1 MLAKILIVDDEKPIR
16 DSLKLVLT
24 EEGFAADVAGDGEE
38 ALLKIQENSYDIV
51 ISDIKMPKL
60 DGMQLLESASKI
72 SPETFF
78 IIMTAYA
85 SVKTAI
91 DALRHGAFDYLIKPV
106 EFEDVIIRVKRLID
120 YKLLAA
126 ENKSL
131 RQRISSDTGFTN
143 LIGKSAPMKKV
154 FNIISQVAP
163 TNSNVLIFGKSGTG
177 KELVAKAIHY
187 NSNRKDKIFLPI
199 NCGAISENLI
209 ESELFGHKKGS
220 FTGASD
226 DKTGLFKVADGG
238 TLFLDEIGELP
249 LNLQVKL
256 LRAIEDREFIP
267 VGGVKAVSTDVRIIA
282 ATNQDLYELTKTN
295 EFREDL
301 FYRLNVIE
309 IKLPTLN
316 ERTEDI
322 PLLVNH
328 FIDKFSKEM
337 GKKIIGVDNETMK
350 VLYSHDWRGGVR
362 ELENV
367 IERAMIFASKENITA
382 TDLADHVRGRSIQ
395 SGYPDSLKEA
405 MKDFEREHILK
416 TIRKFDYNKDEASK
430 ALEIGLSSLY
440 RKMDELGIPTRTTK
454 GDDDFYS

>member
-1 MLAKILIVDDEKPIR
+1 MSAKILIVDDEKPIR
-16 DSLKLVLT
+16 DSLKIVLE
-24 EEGFAADVAGDGEE
+24 EEGFSIEVAGDGEE
-38 ALLKIQENSYDIV
+38 GLQKIQETAFDVV
-51 ISDIKMPKL
+51 ITDIKMPKF
-60 DGMQLLESASKI
+60 DGIQLLESASKI

-91 DALRHGAFDYLIKPV
+91 DALRHGAYDYLIKPV
-106 EFEDVIIRVKRLID
+106 ELDDVIIRVKRLLD
-120 YKLLAA
+120 YKKLAT
-126 ENKSL
+126 ENKML
-131 RQRISSDTGFTN
+131 RQRISQEADYTN
-143 LIGKSAPMKKV
+143 LIGKSEPMKKV

-163 TNSNVLIFGKSGTG
+163 TNSNVLIYGKSGTG

-187 NSNRKDKIFLPI
+187 NSKRKDKIFLPI

-220 FTGASD
+220 FTGATD
-226 DKTGLFKVADGG
+226 DKQGLFKVADGG

-267 VGGVKAVSTDVRIIA
+267 VGAVKSVNTDVRIIA
-282 ATNQDLYELTKTN
+282 ATNQDLYEKAKKN

-301 FYRLNVIE
+301 YYRLNVVE

-316 ERTEDI
+316 ERKEDI

-337 GKKIIGVDNETMK
+337 GKKIIGVNNETMK
-350 VLYSHDWRGGVR
+350 LLLIHDWRGGVR

-367 IERAMIFASKENITA
+367 IERAMIFATGEHITIG
-382 TDLADHVRGRSIQ
+382 DLAEQIRGGNMQ
-395 SGYPDSLKEA
+395 GNYPDALKDA
-405 MKDFEREHILK
+405 TKDFEKEHILK
-416 TIRKFDYNKDEASK
+416 TIKKYEYNKEEASK

-440 RKMDELGIPTRTTK
+440 RKMDELGIPTKSLK
-454 GDDDFYS
+454 GNED

>member
-16 DSLKLVLT
+16 DSLKMVLT
-24 EEGFAADVAGDGEE
+24 EEGFTADVAGDGEE
-38 ALLKIQENSYDIV
+38 ALLKIEDNSYDVV
-51 ISDIKMPKL
+51 ITDIKMPKL
-60 DGMQLLESASKI
+60 DGIQLLESASRI

-91 DALRHGAFDYLIKPV
+91 DSLRHGAFDYLIKPV
-106 EFEDVIIRVKRLID
+106 EFEDVIIRVKRLIE
-120 YKLLAA
+120 YKKLAA
-126 ENKSL
+126 ENKYL
-131 RQRISSDTGFTN
+131 RQRISSDVGFSN
-143 LIGKSAPMKKV
+143 LIGKSEPMKKV
-154 FNIISQVAP
+154 FDVISQVAP

-267 VGGVKAVSTDVRIIA
+267 VGGIKAVSTDVRIIA
-282 ATNQDLYELTKTN
+282 ATNQDLYEKTKTN

-301 FYRLNVIE
+301 YYRLNVIE
-309 IKLPTLN
+309 LKLPTLN

-350 VLYSHDWRGGVR
+350 VLFSHDWRGGVR

-367 IERAMIFASKENITA
+367 IERAMIFASTENITA

-395 SGYPDSLKEA
+395 EGFPDSLKEA
-405 MKDFEREHILK
+405 MKDFEKHHILK
-416 TIRKFDYNKDEASK
+416 TIRKFDFNKEEASK

-440 RKMDELGIPTRTTK
+440 RKMDELGIPTRTAK
-454 GDDDFYS
+454 EDDNL

>member
-1 MLAKILIVDDEKPIR
+1 MSAKILIVDDEKSIR
-16 DSLKLVLT
+16 DSLKMVLA
-24 EEGFAADVAGDGEE
+24 EEGFTTDAAGDGEE
-38 ALLKIQENSYDIV
+38 ALQKIRENDYDVV

-60 DGMQLLESASKI
+60 DGMQLLESATKI

-106 EFEDVIIRVKRLID
+106 EFEDVIIRVKRLIE
-120 YKLLAA
+120 YKKLAA

-131 RQRISSDTGFTN
+131 RQRISSDSGYTN
-143 LIGKSAPMKKV
+143 LIGKSEPMKKV

-187 NSNRKDKIFLPI
+187 NSLRKDKIFLPI

-226 DKTGLFKVADGG
+226 DKVGLFKVADGG

-249 LNLQVKL
+249 INLQVKL

-282 ATNQDLYELTKTN
+282 ASNQDLYERTKTN

-301 FYRLNVIE
+301 YYRLNVIE

-316 ERTEDI
+316 ERSEDI
-322 PLLVNH
+322 PLLINY

-350 VLYSHDWRGGVR
+350 ILLAHDWRGGVR

-367 IERAMIFASKENITA
+367 IERAMIFASKDYITI
-382 TDLADHVRGRSIQ
+382 DNLAEHFRGKEVQ
-395 SGYPDSLKEA
+395 DNFPDVLKDA
-405 MKDFEREHILK
+405 IKDFEKDHILK
-416 TIRKFDYNKDEASK
+416 TIKKYNYNKEEAAK
-430 ALEIGLSSLY
+430 ALDIGLSSLY
-440 RKMDELGIPTRTTK
+440 RKMDELGIPTRTIK
-454 GDDDFYS
+454 ENEN